1 MYEMIQNFEQTA
13 LRFSPIVLIV
23 PGILAVI
30 VGLFI
35 WLGGLGLRRVL
46 AAVVGAV
53 TGFSCGFFIIGNII
67 AGCVLA
73 VVVTLIAIILQRLFI
88 AILAVSLALFLTFF
102 FFTVMCP
109 EVIKSTDNVPITAT
123 KITGQNVVI
132 SVRHTPEVL
141 KAYVVDFGNMVKQAA
156 WHMRSY
162 AWAIMAALSIIVL
175 VAGFY
180 LRRLTS
186 ALCCAVLGTMLI
198 FAGMISLLLYKGS
211 VPISGICDK
220 PLFFGGVFG
229 AMIAFGAVVQLLLCQ
244 KQEKSAKRKKEVES
258 ETSAKKKHHWRT

>member
-1 MYEMIQNFEQTA
+1 MYEIIQNFEQTV

-23 PGILAVI
+23 PGVLAVI
-30 VGLFI
+30 AGLFI

-53 TGFSCGFFIIGNII
+53 TGFSCGFFIIGNIMA
-67 AGCVLA
+67 AGVLA
-73 VVVTLIAIILQRLFI
+73 AVVALIAIILQRLFI
-88 AILAVSLALFLTFF
+88 AILAVSLVLVLTFF
-102 FFTVMCP
+102 VFTGICP
-109 EVIKSTDNVPITAT
+109 EVIGATEDVPITAA
-123 KITGQNVVI
+123 KITGQNAVI

-156 WHMRSY
+156 WHMRTY
-162 AWAIMAALSIIVL
+162 AWAIMAALSVVVL
-175 VAGFY
+175 AAGVF

-220 PLFFGGVFG
+220 PLFFAGVFG
-229 AMIAFGAVVQLLLCQ
+229 AMIAFGAVVQLLLCTRL
-244 KQEKSAKRKKEVES
+244 EKSAKRKKEAENDS
-258 ETSAKKKHHWRT
+258 AAKKKHHWRT